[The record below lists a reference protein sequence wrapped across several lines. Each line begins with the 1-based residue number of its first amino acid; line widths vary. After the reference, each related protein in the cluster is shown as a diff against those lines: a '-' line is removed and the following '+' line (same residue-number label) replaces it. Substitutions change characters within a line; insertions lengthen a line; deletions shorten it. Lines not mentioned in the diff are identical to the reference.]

1 MNKRQ
6 QLIGIIFMLL
16 ATFFW
21 GTTFVAQSAGMDY
34 IGPFTYNCCRSFVG
48 CVVLIPV
55 AIFYERLNNKGV
67 SSQAEGTLSVTGNK
81 KDLIIGGIVC
91 GTVLT
96 AASGLQQ
103 IGIIYTS
110 VGKTGFLTVL
120 YIVLVPIFGLFL
132 KKKCQ
137 LNVWISVLVAVVG
150 LYLLCIQE
158 DFSIVLTDFY
168 VLGCAVMWA
177 VHILFVDYYSPKVN
191 GVWLS
196 SIQFFVSGILS
207 GIIMF
212 IFETPNW
219 ASIIACTGPILY
231 AGVFSS
237 GVAFTLQILAQ
248 KRLDASIAALIMST
262 ESVFSVLS
270 GWIILN
276 ETLTSREALGCVFM
290 FIAVLFAQFTLPK
303 RIPKKNRN
311 VSD

>member
-1 MNKRQ
+1 MNKKQ
-6 QLIGIIFMLL
+6 QLIGIVFMLL

-48 CVVLIPV
+48 CIVLIPV

-67 SSQAEGTLSVTGNK
+67 SSQAEGTPSVTNNK
-81 KDLIIGGIVC
+81 KSLLIGGIVC

-96 AASGLQQ
+96 VASGLQQ

-158 DFSIVLTDFY
+158 DFSIVLTDLY

-177 VHILFVDYYSPKVN
+177 IHILVVDHYSPRVN

-196 SIQFFVSGILS
+196 SIQFLVCGILS
-207 GIIMF
+207 GVLMF
-212 IFETPNW
+212 IFETPTLD
-219 ASIIACTGPILY
+219 SIIACAGPILY

-248 KRLDASIAALIMST
+248 KYLDASIAALIMST

-270 GWIILN
+270 GWIILH
-276 ETLTSREALGCVFM
+276 ETLSTREALGCVFM

-303 RIPKKNRN
+303 RKAKQA
-311 VSD
+311 

>member
-1 MNKRQ
+1 MKKKQ
-6 QLIGIIFMLL
+6 QLIGIVFMLL

-34 IGPFTYNCCRSFVG
+34 IGPFTYLCCRSFIG
-48 CVVLIPV
+48 CIVLIPV
-55 AIFYERLNNKGV
+55 ALLYERKNNKGV
-67 SSQAEGTLSVTGNK
+67 SSQTEGTPSVTSNRK
-81 KDLIIGGIVC
+81 NLIIGGIIC

-96 AASGLQQ
+96 AASALQQ

-158 DFSIVLTDFY
+158 DFSIVLTDLY
-168 VLGCAVMWA
+168 VLGGAVMWA
-177 VHILFVDYYSPKVN
+177 VHILFVDHYSPKVN

-196 SIQFFVSGILS
+196 SIQFLVCGILS
-207 GIIMF
+207 GVLMF
-212 IFETPNW
+212 IFETPNMEN
-219 ASIIACTGPILY
+219 ILACAGPILY

-237 GVAFTLQILAQ
+237 GVAFTLQILGQ
-248 KRLDASIAALIMST
+248 KYLDASLAALIMST

-270 GWIILN
+270 GWIILH
-276 ETLTSREALGCVFM
+276 EVLSSREIFGCVFM
-290 FIAVLFAQFTLPK
+290 FIAVLLAQFTFPTRK
-303 RIPKKNRN
+303 AKQ
-311 VSD
+311 S

>member
-6 QLIGIIFMLL
+6 QLIGIVFMLL

-34 IGPFTYNCCRSFVG
+34 IGPFTYLCCRSFVG
-48 CVVLIPV
+48 CIVLIPV
-55 AIFYERLNNKGV
+55 AVLYERKNNKGV
-67 SSQAEGTLSVTGNK
+67 SSQAEGTPSVTNNK
-81 KDLIIGGIVC
+81 KNLIIGGIVC

-96 AASGLQQ
+96 AASALQQ

-132 KKKCQ
+132 KQKCQ

-158 DFSIVLTDFY
+158 DFSIVLTDLY
-168 VLGCAVMWA
+168 VLGGAVMWA
-177 VHILFVDYYSPKVN
+177 VHILFVDHYSPRVN

-196 SIQFFVSGILS
+196 SIQFLVCGILS
-207 GIIMF
+207 GILMF
-212 IFETPNW
+212 IFETPSLD
-219 ASIIACTGPILY
+219 SIIACAGPILY

-248 KRLDASIAALIMST
+248 KYLNASIAALIMST

-270 GWIILN
+270 GWIFLH
-276 ETLTSREALGCVFM
+276 ELLSRREILGCVFM
-290 FIAVLFAQFTLPK
+290 FIAVLLAQFAFPTRK
-303 RIPKKNRN
+303 SKK
-311 VSD
+311 VKEA

>member
-1 MNKRQ
+1 MNKKQ

-34 IGPFTYNCCRSFVG
+34 IGPFTYLCCRSFIG
-48 CVVLIPV
+48 CIVLIPV
-55 AIFYERLNNKGV
+55 ALLYERKNNKGV
-67 SSQAEGTLSVTGNK
+67 SSLTEGTPSVTSNRK
-81 KDLIIGGIVC
+81 NLIVGGIIC

-96 AASGLQQ
+96 AASALQQ

-158 DFSIVLTDFY
+158 DFSIVLTDLY
-168 VLGCAVMWA
+168 VLGGAVMWA
-177 VHILFVDYYSPKVN
+177 VHILFVDHFSPRVN

-196 SIQFFVSGILS
+196 SIQFLVCGILS
-207 GIIMF
+207 GVLMF
-212 IFETPNW
+212 IFETPNMEN
-219 ASIIACTGPILY
+219 ILACAGPILY
-231 AGVFSS
+231 AGIFSS
-237 GVAFTLQILAQ
+237 GVAFTLQILGQ
-248 KRLDASIAALIMST
+248 KYLDASLAALIMST

-270 GWIILN
+270 GWIILH
-276 ETLTSREALGCVFM
+276 EVLSSREIFGCVFM
-290 FIAVLFAQFTLPK
+290 FIAVLLAQFTFPTRK
-303 RIPKKNRN
+303 AKQ
-311 VSD
+311 S

>member
-1 MNKRQ
+1 MKKKQ
-6 QLIGIIFMLL
+6 QLIGIVFMLL

-48 CVVLIPV
+48 CLVLIPV
-55 AIFYERLNNKGV
+55 AIFYERFNNKGV
-67 SSQAEGTLSVTGNK
+67 ASNTEGAPSVSNNK
-81 KDLIIGGIVC
+81 KTLIIGGIAC
-91 GTVLT
+91 GVVLT
-96 AASGLQQ
+96 IASGLQQ
-103 IGIIYTS
+103 IGIVYTS

-120 YIVLVPIFGLFL
+120 YIILVPIFGLFL

-137 LNVWISVLVAVVG
+137 LNVWISVLIAVVG

-158 DFSIVLTDFY
+158 DFSIVLTDLY
-168 VLGCAVMWA
+168 VIGCAVMYA
-177 VHILFVDYYSPKVN
+177 VHILVVDHYSPKVN

-196 SIQFFVSGILS
+196 SIQFLVCGILS
-207 GIIMF
+207 GILMF
-212 IFETPNW
+212 IFETPTLDN
-219 ASIIACTGPILY
+219 IIACTGPILY

-237 GVAFTLQILAQ
+237 GVAFTLQILGQ
-248 KRLDASIAALIMST
+248 KYLDASIAALIMST

-290 FIAVLFAQFTLPK
+290 FIAVLFAQFTLPTRAKK
-303 RIPKKNRN
+303 RSNA
-311 VSD
+311 